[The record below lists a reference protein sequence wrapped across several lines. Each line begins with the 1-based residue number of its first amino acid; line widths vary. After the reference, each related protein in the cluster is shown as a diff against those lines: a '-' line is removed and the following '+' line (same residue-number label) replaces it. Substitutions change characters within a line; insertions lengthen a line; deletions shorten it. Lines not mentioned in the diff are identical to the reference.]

1 MIYGKELWVEKDDA
15 VAVEVGEKVTLMKWG
30 NVTITKKEVA
40 ADGNPILYGTVD
52 ESDKDFKKTKK
63 LTWVCADADTTVEI
77 TLTEFDHLIT
87 KKKVEENDDVKQL
100 VNHNSR
106 IEYTAI
112 AEGSLR
118 TIQRGAS
125 IQLERRG
132 YFFVDQ
138 AATGQEGKNTIK
150 LNFIPD
156 GKSKNMSAISHKLD
170 AKEIA
175 GGKGKADGANRAEA
189 KKLAGGEGAEAV
201 AVAGEEVKE
210 LSKNELKKQQ
220 KKADK
225 KANKAAGGNE
235 EGKDG
240 ESKKAAAKANA
251 PKATASGV

>member
-1 MIYGKELWVEKDDA
+1 VIYGRELWVEKDDA
-15 VAVEVGEKVTLMKWG
+15 DAVEVGEKVTLMKWG
-30 NVTITKKEVA
+30 NVTITKKDVS
-40 ADGNPILYGTVD
+40 ADGNPVLYGTVD
-52 ESDKDFKKTKK
+52 ETDKDFKKTKK
-63 LTWVCADADTTVEI
+63 LTWVCADPDTTVEV
-77 TLTEFDHLIT
+77 TLTEFDHLIN

-118 TIQRGAS
+118 SIQRGAS

-138 AATGQEGKNTIK
+138 AATGQEGKKTIK

-189 KKLAGGEGAEAV
+189 KKLAGGEAEAV
-201 AVAGEEVKE
+201 PVAGEEVKE
-210 LSKNELKKQQ
+210 LSKNELKKLQ
-220 KKADK
+220 KKAEK

-240 ESKKAAAKANA
+240 ESKKGAAKGGA